1 MSELNF
7 SSKYIKNSALE
18 GTFSATQNMVS
29 FSIPSGMKVDL
40 SETHVIVD
48 LSILS
53 SDVNSTASTDVTAQ
67 FSGGAGIYRQHITLN
82 DAGEVDTVFPNV
94 AFVKNADIRCEK
106 VGQIESLR
114 RVDTLRI
121 AQYIYMKDVESKM
134 GQAYL
139 TGICNDGVGGMN
151 GSPFRDLVRL
161 GTIKSRNIPGQL
173 RIPLS
178 DIFDVAV
185 APVFDTEKYGRLDIK
200 LEMNFDKLNVV
211 QTMAR
216 TDTNWANGDF
226 GVYQAIDS
234 VDGADN
240 GTPGSTFAGTRSIT
254 KFVTTKAYLNPETRS
269 PWYVGQKVVINYQRV
284 NDGTTTQFN
293 FAAGNYRERTIV
305 GLDHN
310 VDDDNK
316 ITITLDV
323 GIQFVANDVITAVL
337 FQSPDAGPSPTIVFN
352 KCELEMKQVNAP
364 TPPSIEYT
372 TYSTEEDSG
381 FSGTQTN
388 INKQY
393 TMEGSA
399 DNLYICAC
407 GVNGGV
413 QKISPTIKINNSR
426 ITIDN
431 IEETPEVVIA
441 NDISAGNISQAHPLY
456 YDRQDRFYMNL
467 GDDLECLQEQ
477 ILGQNVALEAN
488 PGRAGSAFGQPLP
501 IKATPKQVQLDLNY
515 TAGEIQHL
523 QLYKRMVKKI

>member
-1 MSELNF
+1 MSQLNF

-18 GTFSATQNMVS
+18 GTFSSTQNMVS
-29 FSIPSGMKVDL
+29 FSIPSGMSIDL

-53 SDVNSTASTDVTAQ
+53 SDVNATVSTEATDQ
-67 FSGGAGIYRQHITLN
+67 FSGGAGIYKQHISLN

-121 AQYIYMKDVESKM
+121 AQYIYMKDVESKT

-139 TGICNDGVGGMN
+139 TGITNDGIGGMN
-151 GSPFRDLVRL
+151 GSPFRDLVKL
-161 GTIKSRNIPGQL
+161 GTLKSRNKSAQL

-185 APVFDTEKYGRLDIK
+185 APVFSTEKYGRVDIK
-200 LEMNFDKLNVV
+200 LEMNFDKLNVI
-211 QTMAR
+211 QTMGR
-216 TDTNWANGDF
+216 TDTNWGNALF

-234 VDGADN
+234 VDGAGN
-240 GTPGSTFAGTRSIT
+240 GTPGSTFTETKVIT
-254 KFVTTKAYLNPETRS
+254 EFKTTKAYLNPETRS
-269 PWYVGQKVVINYQRV
+269 PWYVGQKVVINFQKV
-284 NDGTTTQFN
+284 NGGTTTQFN
-293 FAAGNYRERTIV
+293 FGAGNYRERTII
-305 GLDHN
+305 GLAHN
-310 VDDDNK
+310 IDNDNK

-323 GIQFVANDVITAVL
+323 GLQFVLNDVITAVL
-337 FQSPDAGPSPTIVFN
+337 FQSPDAGPDPVIIFN
-352 KCELEMKQVNAP
+352 KCDIEMKQVNAP

-381 FSGTQTN
+381 FSGTQSN

-393 TMEGSA
+393 TMEGSS

-413 QKISPTIKINNSR
+413 QKISPSVKINNSR

-441 NDISAGNISQAHPLY
+441 KDISAGNIGQAHPLY

-477 ILGQNVALEAN
+477 ILGQNSALEVN
-488 PGRAGSAFGQPLP
+488 PSHAASAYGQPLP
-501 IKATPKQVQLDLNY
+501 LKPSPKQVQLDLNY

-523 QLYKRMVKKI
+523 QLYKRMVKQI